1 MPVTVTPCPQGHEIR
16 SSADRTRQGFCREC
30 QRNCDR
36 RNRMKNRAALDVV
49 RIFEAAGAVFQVD
62 GVPVAA
68 EDVAAQ
74 LVRLYGNEIS

>member
-1 MPVTVTPCPQGHEIR
+1 
-16 SSADRTRQGFCREC
+16 
-30 QRNCDR
+30 
-36 RNRMKNRAALDVV
+36 
-49 RIFEAAGAVFQVD
+49 VFQVD